1 MLQVNL
7 IKQNAEEV
15 KRRLALKHFDE
26 LNLVDEII
34 SMDDNRKKLIYQF
47 DETKAKINAASKEI
61 GSLMS
66 KGNKEEAEKRK
77 KDVEQLKDQ
86 LAPIQQHLD
95 AAEKQLNDLLVRL
108 PNLPSGKVPPGRTPN
123 EN

>member
-1 MLQVNL
+1 MLQMNL
-7 IKQNAEEV
+7 IKQNAEDV

-66 KGNKEEAEKRK
+66 KGQKEEAETKK
-77 KDVEQLKDQ
+77 KDVESFKNSLDPIQKQ
-86 LAPIQQHLD
+86 LAE
-95 AAEKQLNDLLVRL
+95 AEKQLNDLLVRL
-108 PNLPSGKVPPGRTPN
+108 PNLPSQKVPKG
-123 EN
+123 